1 MMSPGEKKRFLENS
15 VSSIAS
21 SSSELTVSAAN
32 LISIDIFFNAYDRI
46 FTFTPYVS
54 TIFIC
59 FEIDSQNFSAEMECP
74 GIFQEIQEFW
84 HFLTLFVRNRKS

>member
-1 MMSPGEKKRFLENS
+1 MMSPGEKKRFLEKS

-46 FTFTPYVS
+46 HIYTYVS

-74 GIFQEIQEFW
+74 GIFQVIQEFW
-84 HFLTLFVRNRKS
+84 HFLSLFVRNGKS

>member
-1 MMSPGEKKRFLENS
+1 MMSPGEKKRFLEKS

-46 FTFTPYVS
+46 HTYICVS

-59 FEIDSQNFSAEMECP
+59 FEIDSQNFSADMECP

-84 HFLTLFVRNRKS
+84 HFLTLFVRNSKF